1 MNLEKSLN
9 LSMRLEKET
18 KAGAGGQ
25 DAKNLLEAADGIK
38 LLDNAEMAEFGGGDL
53 RVSIGPGRCNLLED
67 Y

>member
-1 MNLEKSLN
+1 
-9 LSMRLEKET
+9 MRLEKET